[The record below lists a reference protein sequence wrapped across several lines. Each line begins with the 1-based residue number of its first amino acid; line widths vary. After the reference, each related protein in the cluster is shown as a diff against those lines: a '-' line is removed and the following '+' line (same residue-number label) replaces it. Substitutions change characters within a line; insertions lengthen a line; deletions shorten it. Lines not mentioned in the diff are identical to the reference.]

1 MKNSIVFKVLPS
13 NRKLVAFKIDFP
25 EARFISSAGL
35 RSKSKLYELPLEV
48 YEADREKLKQYGT
61 KSRDQF

>member
-1 MKNSIVFKVLPS
+1 MKNSIIFKVLPS

-25 EARFISSAGL
+25 QAQFIGSAGL
-35 RSKSKLYELPLEV
+35 RSKSKLYKLPLEV
-48 YEADREKLKQYGT
+48 YEANREKLKKYGT